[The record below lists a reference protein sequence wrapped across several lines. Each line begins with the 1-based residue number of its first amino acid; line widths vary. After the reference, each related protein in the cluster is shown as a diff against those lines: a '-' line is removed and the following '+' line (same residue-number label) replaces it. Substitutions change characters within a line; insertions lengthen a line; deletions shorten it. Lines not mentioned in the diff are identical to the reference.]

1 MIRPG
6 VKEDVTEL
14 KEIWKKIFK
23 DEDELINSFF
33 ALFSEIESYV
43 YEDSGEIASVL
54 YVINGEKASYLYG
67 LATLPQYRC
76 KGYMTELIKYSL
88 DINEKEYVF
97 LIPAEDNLLKYY
109 ERFGFT
115 KISHTYAYDYDIEA
129 CELKRINFDD
139 IMVLIGKGYEYTN
152 NKVNF
157 GENIIKYVLSEEEWE
172 FYRTMING
180 QATGYVVIFDGKI
193 KYYGMDSETFWRM
206 NFKKS
211 RDALLLIR
219 GEHSGIEGFI
229 PF

>member
-1 MIRPG
+1 M
-6 VKEDVTEL
+6 
-14 KEIWKKIFK
+14 
-23 DEDELINSFF
+23 
-33 ALFSEIESYV
+33 
-43 YEDSGEIASVL
+43 L

-88 DINEKEYVF
+88 DRNEKEYVF

-115 KISHTYAYDYDIEA
+115 EISHTYAYDYDKKS
-129 CELKRINFDD
+129 CELRRINFDE
-139 IMVLIGKGYEYTN
+139 IMVLIQKEYEYTN

-172 FYRTMING
+172 FYQTMING
-180 QATGYVVIFDGKI
+180 QATGYVIIFDGKI
-193 KYYGMDSETFWRM
+193 KYYGMDSETFLRI
-206 NFKKS
+206 NLKKNE
-211 RDALLLIR
+211 DAILLIR
-219 GEHSGIEGFI
+219 GKHSETEGFI